1 MWPGSVP
8 KVGKGRQQCRG
19 VNIQGLW
26 LCSKNRVADDLLWCC
41 QHIRPR
47 LVYTMI
53 VHLANSGEN
62 REISIENSWIAL
74 NSRLCSSEGGKK
86 PWVRTQKLG
95 IDCIFFNSSLFY
107 FQWLVV
113 YRLSILFV
121 SPFLHPTATSTYTL
135 KSPSSFSLI
144 SSPSQWQRLF
154 RACLWT
160 SLQTGNSTS

>member
-41 QHIRPR
+41 QHIRSR

-74 NSRLCSSEGGKK
+74 NSQ
-86 PWVRTQKLG
+86 P
-95 IDCIFFNSSLFY
+95 
-107 FQWLVV
+107 
-113 YRLSILFV
+113 
-121 SPFLHPTATSTYTL
+121 
-135 KSPSSFSLI
+135 
-144 SSPSQWQRLF
+144 
-154 RACLWT
+154 
-160 SLQTGNSTS
+160 LQF